1 MKRRTFLL
9 SAMGLAAAPAFETLA
24 SSLAAQTRATTTPPA
39 PHRFPEGFIWGTA
52 TAAYQVEGAVH
63 EGGRGASIWDTFSHT
78 PGKTYQ
84 GQTGDVADDF
94 YHRYPE
100 DIRLM
105 QRLGTKGFR
114 FSIAWTRIF
123 PEGTG
128 QPNQQGIDF
137 YRRLA
142 DALHQAGIEP
152 FCTLFHWDLPQALQ
166 DKGGWTNRATS
177 QAFAD
182 YAHYTASQLSD
193 VISHWMTINEFDSF
207 IDDGYG
213 RGASAPG
220 LKLPRKDVM
229 QARHNAV
236 LAHGLG
242 VQAIRAAAKR
252 PVQVGL
258 AEDIHGAMPAVE
270 DEAHIRA
277 AEAALREENA
287 QYMTV
292 IFEGRYT
299 DLYLKSLGP
308 DAPHFTP
315 EDLKII
321 SSPIDFLGVN
331 CYTTR
336 EAIPADNAAGYMM
349 IDRPASYPHMAS
361 DWLFVNPQALYWTPK
376 LVASLWDVK
385 KMYITENGCSSA
397 DVLRPDG
404 RILDSDRIM
413 YLRNY
418 LGQLQ
423 RGVSEGVP
431 VKGYFLWSLLDNF
444 EWSSAYSLRFG
455 ITYVDYATQKR
466 IPKLSFDFY
475 RNVIERN
482 AVL

>member
-1 MKRRTFLL
+1 MKRRSFLKT
-9 SAMGLAAAPAFETLA
+9 AIAAAVAPGFEIL
-24 SSLAAQTRATTTPPA
+24 SHSVAAQNGTATPPA
-39 PHRFPEGFIWGTA
+39 LRRFPDGFIWGTA

-63 EGGRGASIWDTFSHT
+63 EGGRGPSVWDTFSHT

-105 QRLGTKGFR
+105 QRLGAKGFR

-128 QPNQQGIDF
+128 KPSPQGIDF
-137 YRRLA
+137 YKRLV
-142 DALHQAGIEP
+142 DALREAGIEP
-152 FCTLFHWDLPQALQ
+152 FCTLFHWDLPQVLQ
-166 DKGGWTNRATS
+166 DKGGWTSRDTS

-193 VISHWMTINEFDSF
+193 RISRWMTINEFDSF

-213 RGASAPG
+213 RGTSAPG
-220 LKLPRKDVM
+220 LQLPRKEWM

-242 VQAIRAAAKR
+242 VQAIRAAAKQ

-258 AEDIHGAMPAVE
+258 AEDVHGAMPALE

-277 AEAALREENA
+277 AQAALREENA
-287 QYMTV
+287 QYLTA
-292 IFEGRYT
+292 ILEGRYT
-299 DLYLKSLGP
+299 DLYLKSLGA
-308 DAPHFTP
+308 DAPQFTP
-315 EDLKII
+315 EDLKVI
-321 SSPIDFLGVN
+321 SSPIDFLGIN
-331 CYTTR
+331 IYTTR
-336 EAIPADNAAGYMM
+336 EAIPAANDAGYLM

-361 DWLFVNPQALYWTPK
+361 DWLFMNPQAIYWTPK
-376 LVASLWDVK
+376 LVASLWGMK
-385 KMYITENGCSSA
+385 ELYITENGCSSA

-423 RGVSEGVP
+423 RGVAEGVP
-431 VKGYFLWSLLDNF
+431 VRGYFLWSLLDNF

-466 IPKLSFDFY
+466 IPKLSYDFY
-475 RNVIERN
+475 REVIARN
-482 AVL
+482 AVM